1 MMSEEESRLDVNDVF
16 DELIEE
22 NERLNIELI
31 FAKSLL
37 DVLIEMKKHLMNK
50 IKHPDNSEYT
60 VLMKSDMT
68 KFINLDKQ
76 FNIICKKRF
85 VVINE
90 EVFES
95 VEQNSVET
103 VNEQIS
109 TDLVN
114 FEEEV
119 EQRQVNDRTS
129 TENLDSNKEVEQRY
143 VDQLIE
149 GIDQINIM
157 TKENEE
163 EDKEEVSYNHQDQQE
178 TFSDKLDEQLFI
190 LQISEN
196 DQVPSVDSELSNS
209 NCELLFKKRE
219 LIEIYEKSDDGKLIK
234 KIKFYVDDDNFHNLG
249 LFPVTEECDL
259 RLSYDPNI
267 ENESIEC
274 HPNNDMTCI
283 NEVVN
288 EVGVQTENE
297 CDNAIIIDDNV
308 GFHDNKNSNTSEVI
322 TDANP
327 KIVERR
333 VCIDLDQSTPSERSS
348 CDETDEEDGRVI
360 IIEDND
366 YSDESNKSEQV
377 INVEKINI
385 TEEQLDTNQL
395 DEPQDRAEPIEIMC
409 EPSTSKT
416 IYYEP
421 EECEIN
427 QARRSSRIRLKELV
441 MRGYVLRQ
449 SPRSKPIDYN
459 EETCIINHDSDEEDD
474 IRPTTTLKRPPL
486 SIAVPKPNESGNMD
500 KKTTKYFVC
509 DFDGCGKKLKTRVG
523 LDSHRQS
530 HHHDNRNQVDQK
542 LLFRCKN
549 KNCYKIFTTKDE
561 SDRHQQDNHQ
571 DLVIIRC
578 QVCFKEFDNRAELKR
593 HFSTHIQTNN
603 SFNNVS
609 PGLQSEITKQLKFEC
624 DICAKSFSTRKDM
637 TRHLNKH
644 TDRFKCR
651 VLGCNYRGDR
661 AYDLKKH
668 VINKHSN

>member
-60 VLMKSDMT
+60 VLIKSDMT

-95 VEQNSVET
+95 VEQNCVET

-196 DQVPSVDSELSNS
+196 DQAPSDYSELNNS
-209 NCELLFKKRE
+209 NCELLFKKGD
-219 LIEIYEKSDDGKLIK
+219 LIEIYRTSDDGQLIK
-234 KIKFYVDDDNFHNLG
+234 IVFYVDDDNFHNFG
-249 LFPVTEECDL
+249 LFPVTEECGL
-259 RLSYDPNI
+259 KLSNDPNI
-267 ENESIEC
+267 ENEGIEC
-274 HPNNDMTCI
+274 NPNDDI
-283 NEVVN
+283 IDEVV
-288 EVGVQTENE
+288 VQTKNE
-297 CDNAIIIDDNV
+297 CENDIIVDDNV
-308 GFHDNKNSNTSEVI
+308 GFHDNKESNTSEVI
-322 TDANP
+322 TNAKS

-348 CDETDEEDGRVI
+348 CDQSDDESVI
-360 IIEDND
+360 IIEDNED
-366 YSDESNKSEQV
+366 KL
-377 INVEKINI
+377 NI
-385 TEEQLDTNQL
+385 TEKRPDTNQL
-395 DEPQDRAEPIEIMC
+395 EEPQDRAEPQEIMC

-441 MRGYVLRQ
+441 VRGYVLRQ
-449 SPRSKPIDYN
+449 SPRSNPIDYN
-459 EETCIINHDSDEEDD
+459 EETCISNHDSDEEDD
-474 IRPTTTLKRPPL
+474 IRPMTISKRP
-486 SIAVPKPNESGNMD
+486 KPYESDNNNMD

-530 HHHDNRNQVDQK
+530 HHDDNRNQEDQQ
-542 LLFRCKN
+542 LSFRCKN

-561 SDRHQQDNHQ
+561 LDRHQQDYHQ
-571 DLVIIRC
+571 DLVILRC

-593 HFSTHIQTNN
+593 HFLTHIQTND
-603 SFNNVS
+603 SEVNNVS
-609 PGLQSEITKQLKFEC
+609 QGLQSVITKQLKFEC

-637 TRHLNKH
+637 IRHLNKH
-644 TDRFKCR
+644 TNRFKCR